1 MLNDNI
7 SLERQTVEDM
17 LKDLEESEN
26 LLIREAQSVDS
37 KIKSIRARM
46 EVLKAKLAAPVKGAN
61 GKSPR
66 LRKGEGVAAILKI
79 LNGLEGLGMSQAQIA
94 EKTGISGSSVYR
106 VLTKYTD
113 KFQIGPDNLW
123 RRKV

>member
-7 SLERQTVEDM
+7 SIDRQMVEDM
-17 LKDLEESEN
+17 LKDLSESES
-26 LLIREAQSVDS
+26 LLVRESQSLELRIKAIRE
-37 KIKSIRARM
+37 RM
-46 EVLKAKLAAPVKGAN
+46 EALKAKLSAPIKGAN
-61 GKSPR
+61 GKGPR
-66 LRKGEGVAAILKI
+66 LRKGEGVDKILKVLND
-79 LNGLEGLGMSQAQIA
+79 LNGLGHSQAQIA

-106 VLTKYTD
+106 VLTKYPD